1 MPFKKSKPKAGR
13 VVRHKLADGTTKE
26 YRYPPHKAP
35 KAPRHAQ
42 DTVAALSSAW
52 RRSPEWAALAPR
64 TKAHRLLYLR
74 DMERLASVRV
84 ADIRR
89 RDLLAVRDAI
99 SRTRGP
105 GAATAFIKTAAAA
118 LDWAVAR
125 EWIEV
130 SPAHKIKPLPSG
142 ELPTWTENEL
152 AHALDNLPEHLR
164 RAVLLAVHTGQRRA
178 DLCAMT
184 WTDVAGGELRI
195 TQGKT
200 KTPLILPLHP
210 TLRAELA
217 EWRRTA
223 SSVQILT
230 SAWGKPWDPQ
240 YLSTALKAGLTKIG
254 ITRNINIHGLR
265 KLAATR
271 LAEAGCSAHEIAA
284 VTGHKTIAMVQHY
297 TKAADQ
303 RRLATSAVVRLQT
316 AQKTMKKR
324 K

>member
-13 VVRHKLADGTTKE
+13 VVRYKLADGTIKE
-26 YRYPPHKAP
+26 YHYPPHKAP
-35 KAPRHAQ
+35 RSPQHAQ

-52 RRSPEWAALAPR
+52 RRSPEWEALSPR
-64 TKAHRLLYLR
+64 TKAHRLMYLR
-74 DMERLASVRV
+74 DMERLAGVRV

-99 SRTRGP
+99 ARTRGP

-118 LDWAVAR
+118 LDWAVVR

-130 SPAHKIKPLPSG
+130 SPAHKIKPLPGG
-142 ELPTWTENEL
+142 ELPTWTEDEV
-152 AHALDNLPEHLR
+152 AHALARLPEHLR
-164 RAVLLAVHTGQRRA
+164 RAVVLAVHTGQRRA

-184 WTDVAGGELRI
+184 WRDVAGGELRI

-200 KTPLILPLHP
+200 GAALVLPLHS

-217 EWRRTA
+217 AWRRGA

-230 SAWGKPWDPQ
+230 SARGKPWDPQ
-240 YLSTALKAGLTKIG
+240 YLSSALKDGLRRIG

-271 LAEAGCSAHEIAA
+271 LAEAGCTAHEIAS

-303 RRLATSAVVRLQT
+303 RRLASVAFTKLRRD
-316 AQKTMKKR
+316 K
-324 K
+324 